1 MKSFQTIYNASKQQV
16 LKEKKEMVES
26 QKIAVVNALKNYY
39 MISGKVLDLPK
50 TQQDKL
56 ARKVLEYWNP
66 KTGLNKN
73 GERLLNESIINLTPK
88 STSTDIK
95 KYIQNETRKNIISI
109 VEAYRTNTVAMI
121 VEAFK
126 QDIQPK
132 IRKKL
137 LEESIRNVM
146 WPIVEE
152 KIKMSK

>member
-16 LKEKKEMVES
+16 LKEKKDLFES
-26 QKIAVVNALKNYY
+26 QKIAVVKALKNLY

-50 TQQDKL
+50 TEQDKL

-73 GERLLNESIINLTPK
+73 GQRLLNESLINLSPK
-88 STSTDIK
+88 STNADIK
-95 KYIQNETRKNIISI
+95 KYIQNETRKNIVSI
-109 VEAYRTNTVAMI
+109 VEAYRTNTVSMI

-152 KIKMSK
+152 KIKMTK